1 MEWYGEHNFEKV
13 QWYFCKFAVF
23 QWYMRN
29 YPLKVC
35 LPILH
40 HPILDVGIP
49 PEHQQIP
56 LRLDLRTRLVLSC
69 LLQMP
74 LQIASGLLRRLS
86 DSIYSQAPPD
96 ARETPLATA
105 AAVNDTAITDSD
117 QDATPGNLSLTL
129 PDPPAPQEIVS
140 ADANPPQPTSP
151 LDNFATRSVHQANAR
166 RRQPSITIS
175 TPDVNMQTALRK
187 RILDIQIL
195 ALPERE
201 KARRIQV

>member
-1 MEWYGEHNFEKV
+1 
-13 QWYFCKFAVF
+13 
-23 QWYMRN
+23 
-29 YPLKVC
+29 
-35 LPILH
+35 
-40 HPILDVGIP
+40 
-49 PEHQQIP
+49 
-56 LRLDLRTRLVLSC
+56 
-69 LLQMP
+69 MP
-74 LQIASGLLRRLS
+74 LQIASGLLRRFS

-96 ARETPLATA
+96 ARETPLA
-105 AAVNDTAITDSD
+105 AVNDTSITDSD
-117 QDATPGNLSLTL
+117 QDATPGNLSLSL

-151 LDNFATRSVHQANAR
+151 LDNFAPRSVHEASAR

-175 TPDVNMQTALRK
+175 APDVNIQTALRK